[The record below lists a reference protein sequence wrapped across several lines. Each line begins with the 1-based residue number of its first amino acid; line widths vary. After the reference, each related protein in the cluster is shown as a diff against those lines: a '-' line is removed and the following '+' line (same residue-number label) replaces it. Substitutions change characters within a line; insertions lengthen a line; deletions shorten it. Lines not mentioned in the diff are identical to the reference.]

1 MNHDLGL
8 LIFQIGSVWNS
19 LSSYKWIAFSI
30 CDDSVSASLKLR
42 HGGVLGTHACLSAP
56 MGWALPLPLH
66 QEASLW
72 IRQFTRKGLSD
83 TLANCFSYFCFNP
96 MSFLAQFTFGHVA
109 HSSKVWGDQV
119 CPKVPWSGDAFCY
132 QSYRHFLIDVN
143 LVSLILLFFFSS
155 YRKHSNRQEPCEF
168 PKGISNHF
176 PCISVA
182 EKLLDK
188 SFYSLL
194 RNFCSMNDSLNISGS
209 MCCILTMQQ
218 CGLNDQ
224 VLPLLHICASF
235 SYPFGHAPESAL
247 GRIFPNFCIQ
257 PAKSCELLCA
267 AAGTVQE

>member
-42 HGGVLGTHACLSAP
+42 HGGVLGTHTCLSAP
-56 MGWALPLPLH
+56 MGWTLPLPLH

-143 LVSLILLFFFSS
+143 LVSLILLFFF
-155 YRKHSNRQEPCEF
+155 HLIEN
-168 PKGISNHF
+168 IV
-176 PCISVA
+176 I
-182 EKLLDK
+182 DK
-188 SFYSLL
+188 SHVNSQRALATTFHAFLWL
-194 RNFCSMNDSLNISGS
+194 RSFWISHFTPCWG
-209 MCCILTMQQ
+209 
-218 CGLNDQ
+218 
-224 VLPLLHICASF
+224 
-235 SYPFGHAPESAL
+235 
-247 GRIFPNFCIQ
+247 IF
-257 PAKSCELLCA
+257 A
-267 AAGTVQE
+267 AWMTL